1 MPIHARVAEFPTGST
16 PLESRSADVSA
27 SSETVA
33 DTLIERVDTL
43 IQAGKVP
50 LVWGSPLVLTT
61 PTSLAIH
68 QLAVQAE
75 ALEKA
80 IREIARVVQKLSDV
94 G

>member
-1 MPIHARVAEFPTGST
+1 
-16 PLESRSADVSA
+16 
-27 SSETVA
+27 
-33 DTLIERVDTL
+33 VDTL